1 MRLQTAGISLRIMI
15 RPEELMA
22 LWEKQHGTLQFRPK
36 WREEF
41 LARDEVFEIIQ
52 YPEGMI
58 RAALKES
65 RYLSE
70 VLVALEKAQ
79 QSDPRKRE
87 PFKVE
92 RPIAGT
98 EPKRSWRDAE
108 KERWGYRG
116 KF

>member
-1 MRLQTAGISLRIMI
+1 
-15 RPEELMA
+15 MA
-22 LWEKQHGTLQFRPK
+22 LWEKQHGTLQFKPK

-41 LARDEVFEIIQ
+41 FARAEIFEIIQ

-70 VLVALEKAQ
+70 VLIAFEKAQ
-79 QSDPRKRE
+79 QSGPRKRE

-92 RPIAGT
+92 QSIAGT
-98 EPKRSWRDAE
+98 EPKRSWQDAE
-108 KERWGYRG
+108 KEQWG
-116 KF
+116 